1 MEIAKVSC
9 KSFPKLWSLFQPSAS
24 VFPPPTERPH
34 THVFLL
40 AFPKFRSCRLAF
52 WLEASFGR
60 LFLHLLFENYCCIVL
75 KKGCNCSCTFPL
87 PRSSSLRLV
96 LPTISLLFLVFC
108 LCFMAYMGTTY
119 VLSAFWRIALTDYKW
134 NAAWRR
140 PILPP
145 FLDFLRSRAKKW
157 KFVLLLF
164 SWAPA
169 GERERE
175 RAGQQREWAEE
186 RQSQRERKRER
197 EWVGGWGLCMLCTL
211 LGGCTPPFFGPQCA
225 AVEGCCMF
233 HNDDS
238 PSSWCCPIVISTMM
252 MMLAVVVRRMMMMM
266 MTLQGIQPSCNVVAH
281 WFSFFASVFR
291 SAAPLSYPF
300 RTGENFFPG
309 NRMHFL
315 CAACRQCDRQRVE
328 KGVANGFRRRLC
340 GLVWRGGWCVVYRV
354 FACIERIHL
363 ACLRLAEKSGKE
375 ITDDK
380 EMSENSFQPALQ
392 PPRPPAPFSAVV
404 FHSISL
410 FSAFYYDQ
418 SFLAWHIQPGCGY
431 NLPAFCYPLPPFL
444 RFFLY
449 LSNLL
454 PGHHP
459 CQWLLGFILLLFV
472 EFFVFWG
479 SHNLNSNEISYLLFF
494 FCQQF
499 FIRISMLSCGSF
511 L

>member
-9 KSFPKLWSLFQPSAS
+9 KSFPKLWSLFQPSAAL
-24 VFPPPTERPH
+24 FPPPTERPH

-87 PRSSSLRLV
+87 PRYGSFRLV

-145 FLDFLRSRAKKW
+145 FFDFLRSRAKKW

-164 SWAPA
+164 CELLQ
-169 GERERE
+169 GRERE
-175 RAGQQREWAEE
+175 GRTAERVSWRETEAT
-186 RQSQRERKRER
+186 REKER
-197 EWVGGWGLCMLCTL
+197 ESGWVDGCFVCSALCLGVAHPPFLDRSVLQSRVVVCFIMMTAQAPDAAPSSSARWWWCWRWWWGWWWWWWRCRGYNPCAMLL
-211 LGGCTPPFFGPQCA
+211 PIDFPFLPPFFVRLLLFHTHSVRGKTFFQATECIFCA
-225 AVEGCCMF
+225 PPADNATDSGWKRGWQTGFAGGCVV
-233 HNDDS
+233 
-238 PSSWCCPIVISTMM
+238 WCGMV
-252 MMLAVVVRRMMMMM
+252 
-266 MTLQGIQPSCNVVAH
+266 G
-281 WFSFFASVFR
+281 
-291 SAAPLSYPF
+291 
-300 RTGENFFPG
+300 
-309 NRMHFL
+309 
-315 CAACRQCDRQRVE
+315 
-328 KGVANGFRRRLC
+328 
-340 GLVWRGGWCVVYRV
+340 GGWCVVYRV

-392 PPRPPAPFSAVV
+392 PTPAPHAPFSAVV

-418 SFLAWHIQPGCGY
+418 SFLAWHIQHGCGY

-494 FCQQF
+494 FLTIF
-499 FIRISMLSCGSF
+499 H
-511 L
+511 